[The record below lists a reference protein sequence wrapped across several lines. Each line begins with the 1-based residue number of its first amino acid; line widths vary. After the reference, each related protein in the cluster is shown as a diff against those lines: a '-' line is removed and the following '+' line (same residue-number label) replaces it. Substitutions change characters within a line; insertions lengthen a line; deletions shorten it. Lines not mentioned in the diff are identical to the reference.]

1 MSTCSQAAW
10 DTRLSVHAETCDPSS
25 VLVCLDDTEG
35 CENFTTTL
43 EFTAVEG
50 NLYVIA
56 LGGYSEGD
64 LGPATLTIDGE
75 VGSGVGACC
84 IIGECTQVTQ
94 AICQL
99 DGGIWVGGACGSNTC
114 NDGAGACCIIGECTQ
129 VTEAI
134 CQLDGGTWVGGA
146 CASDS
151 CATGCLADLNGDLVI
166 DGSDLTIMLGDW
178 GGSGGDLNG
187 SGITDGAD
195 LTILLGYWG
204 DC

>member
-84 IIGECTQVTQ
+84 IIGECTQVT
-94 AICQL
+94 
-99 DGGIWVGGACGSNTC
+99 
-114 NDGAGACCIIGECTQ
+114 
-129 VTEAI
+129 EAI